1 MFDARGRE
9 MARDPDL
16 EKVFDD
22 SKRIVHI
29 HSYISVAGSREKQSP
44 VPCFTMTCA
53 SYEWT
58 APGPRSLQ
66 SLPSFVSRCL
76 VHCHTLHRRK
86 GAYPSPSTFCLPST
100 LLLVRHVWLFFVS
113 HVLIH
118 CTRHNAQMST
128 PLNEVIEKYRKVVD
142 EVSGPG
148 AVANKVDDR
157 NGAPAEQ
164 EIKKG
169 AASASNPASQHGG
182 TSLVSQPIID
192 TPATTAAK
200 KKPVKM
206 QKKILK
212 PAHDDGEF
220 EDIDLGDSEQETNM
234 DEWVWVGK

>member
-44 VPCFTMTCA
+44 VPCFTMT
-53 SYEWT
+53 W
-58 APGPRSLQ
+58 Q
-66 SLPSFVSRCL
+66 VL
-76 VHCHTLHRRK
+76 VDNFSQTNSGHLV
-86 GAYPSPSTFCLPST
+86 LPST

-113 HVLIH
+113 NVLIH
-118 CTRHNAQMST
+118 CTRYNAQMST
-128 PLNEVIEKYRKVVD
+128 PSDEVIEKYRKVVN

-157 NGAPAEQ
+157 NSVPAEQ

-169 AASASNPASQHGG
+169 VASASNPASQHGG

-220 EDIDLGDSEQETNM
+220 EDIDLGDSEQETDM
-234 DEWVWVGK
+234 DQWVWVGK